1 MIELLSYHFFSQA
14 LVAAVFISITCGYI
28 GTYIVSRRIVFV
40 SGGISHASFGGVG
53 IGYFMGINPIIGAAV
68 FSIII
73 GLGIEIFTQ
82 RTSNLRKDSLIGM
95 MWSLGMAI
103 GIIFIYL
110 TPGYTP
116 NLMSYLFGNILTVST
131 LDLILIIALS
141 LLTILIF
148 KMIFKEI
155 VLISFDQEYAQ
166 TQGIPVHRIN
176 LVMIC
181 LVALAIVFSIRAVG
195 IILVIS
201 LLTVPQATANL
212 ISNRF
217 KYIIIWSI
225 IFGLFSSLTGLF
237 ISYFLK
243 IPSGATIIF
252 MTLLTYIMTK
262 FIKQLKTWKNHAR
275 R

>member
-1 MIELLSYHFFSQA
+1 MIELLSYQFFSHA

-82 RTSNLRKDSLIGM
+82 RSSNLRKDSLIGM

-116 NLMSYLFGNILTVST
+116 NLMAYLFGNILTVSA

-148 KMIFKEI
+148 KMIYKEI

-166 TQGIPVHRIN
+166 TQGIPVYRIN

-195 IILVIS
+195 IICQLYRPCIACIKGMCS
-201 LLTVPQATANL
+201 QINPLPAGQPL
-212 ISNRF
+212 ID
-217 KYIIIWSI
+217 IVCV
-225 IFGLFSSLTGLF
+225 
-237 ISYFLK
+237 
-243 IPSGATIIF
+243 
-252 MTLLTYIMTK
+252 
-262 FIKQLKTWKNHAR
+262 
-275 R
+275 